1 MKRAKEGELPKLV
14 ESKDL
19 KGVLHVLTEYLGSL
33 APPTTPGAVYRRSYP
48 SARRGALSRTSSL
61 MDCWDYPD
69 ELLATFDSA
78 RSAGWAV
85 DLVVVGTSLR
95 EGRRNSLD
103 RAAPRYF
110 VTSNLRPCWSPS
122 EGL

>member
-1 MKRAKEGELPKLV
+1 MKRAKEGELAKLV

-19 KGVLHVLTEYLGSL
+19 KAFLHVLTEYLGSL

-69 ELLATFDSA
+69 ELLATLDPA
-78 RSAGWAV
+78 RAGRY

-95 EGRRNSLD
+95 EGATKFLGPRSSALLRNLQ
-103 RAAPRYF
+103 PPTLL
-110 VTSNLRPCWSPS
+110 VTQ
-122 EGL
+122 